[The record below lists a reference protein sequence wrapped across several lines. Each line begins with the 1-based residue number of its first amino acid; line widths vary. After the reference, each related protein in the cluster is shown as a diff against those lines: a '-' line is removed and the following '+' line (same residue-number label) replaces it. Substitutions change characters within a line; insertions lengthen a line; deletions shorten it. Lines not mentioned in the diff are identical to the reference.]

1 MTISIAFS
9 GKGGVGKTTVAGMLI
24 RYLIETDQGPLL
36 AVDADSNYNLNEVLG
51 VAVDQ
56 TLGGVRE
63 SMKKGDVP
71 SGMTKDRFMSMRL
84 EEAVVE
90 EKDFDL
96 VVMGQPEGQGCYCA
110 ANTLL
115 SQFLLKLVDNYASV
129 VMDNEAGMEHISRL
143 TTRNIDYLLV
153 VSDPSKRGLQAA
165 QRIAELA
172 RDLKIGV
179 KETYLILNA
188 VRGELTGPLQAMVQG
203 SGLNLLGSI
212 PADETI
218 AEFDLNGRPTFALPR
233 DNPALRSAFA
243 MFDSLLKKG

>member
-1 MTISIAFS
+1 MTLSIAFS

-24 RYLIETDQGPLL
+24 RYLIEKEQGPLL

-51 VAVDQ
+51 VAVEQ

-115 SQFLLKLVDNYASV
+115 SQFLLKLVDNYASI

-172 RDLKIGV
+172 RDLNIGV
-179 KETYLILNA
+179 RETCLILNN
-188 VRGELTGPLQAMVQG
+188 VRQEMTAPIKAMLEGTGLK
-203 SGLNLLGSI
+203 LLGSVQ
-212 PADETI
+212 ADETI
-218 AEFDLNGRPTFALPR
+218 AEYDLNGRPTFELPR
-233 DNPALRSAFA
+233 DNPALLSAFA
-243 MFDSLLKKG
+243 IFDSLFQKR